1 MMKQTLHDNPN
12 MRGPID
18 TDAWAASINVCPA
31 ARLNTEGWTAE
42 EWDEYLGQCN
52 THIVVVYDP
61 PEKETRYAGLLML
74 AVWLATVFT
83 LVALTYKLT
92 GPGS

>member
-1 MMKQTLHDNPN
+1 MMTSDNPN

-31 ARLNTEGWTAE
+31 ARLNTEGWTAA

-52 THIVVVYDP
+52 AHLGTTVPPDP
-61 PEKETRYAGLLML
+61 LEREQRYAGLLML
-74 AVWLATVFT
+74 ACYLAVVLT

-92 GPGS
+92 GPGQ